1 MFLTSSKMP
10 YPSESKTTR
19 CTTQYFVNFLKQSG
33 TSKQKWNLMNKK
45 LGPPVNNFLEE
56 IKSDFEIVQFADDTI
71 ILYRYEP
78 REIIATK
85 IEIISL
91 QTDS

>member
-45 LGPPVNNFLEE
+45 LGNHKQGINVSEIETEGGKIVDKKAICNALNNFLR
-56 IKSDFEIVQFADDTI
+56 KWAFW
-71 ILYRYEP
+71 
-78 REIIATK
+78 
-85 IEIISL
+85 
-91 QTDS
+91 